1 MCNSDTFLCMFADL
15 WGEGVLLFNCAF
27 TGHTPM
33 SVSTSSLLVNIWM
46 VSLDLYQEVA
56 LMLTEYTCILHLW
69 RLLVAQ
75 ADASIQSQA
84 RHTKRSQTSAFLP
97 VLGILGFS
105 WQFTQDSVCGSIMLC
120 FLPNSQNLGSVTISH
135 SIVMFRQFLQQLIQ
149 NASGCQSYKEKRFE
163 KICLDLEFHNLSS
176 SVCLAPGGCSTVC

>member
-1 MCNSDTFLCMFADL
+1 MFADL
-15 WGEGVLLFNCAF
+15 WGVVLLFYCAS

-33 SVSTSSLLVNIWM
+33 SASTSSLLVNIWM

-75 ADASIQSQA
+75 ADASIQSQT

-97 VLGILGFS
+97 VLGILG
-105 WQFTQDSVCGSIMLC
+105 
-120 FLPNSQNLGSVTISH
+120 
-135 SIVMFRQFLQQLIQ
+135 
-149 NASGCQSYKEKRFE
+149 
-163 KICLDLEFHNLSS
+163 LS
-176 SVCLAPGGCSTVC
+176 